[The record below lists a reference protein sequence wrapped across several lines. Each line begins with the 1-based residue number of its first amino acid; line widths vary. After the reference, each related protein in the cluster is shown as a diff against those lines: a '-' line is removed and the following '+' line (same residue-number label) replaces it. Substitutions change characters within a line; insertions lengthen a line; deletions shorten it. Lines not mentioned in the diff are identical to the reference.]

1 MAPVPTPLPLI
12 PHPASPPIALS
23 IAVSVSAE
31 PRELVLHYR
40 VYGDIDAVR
49 WPESQGG
56 GMADGLWR
64 HTCLEA
70 FIAQAGQGAYREFNF
85 SPSGQWADYAFS
97 RTRVRDAQTSAPHAP
112 LIERRDT
119 ADGVDLVAVLER
131 RYLPPGAW
139 QLGLS
144 AVVEDVRGQVSH
156 WALHHPRPAPD
167 FHDPAGWTLRL
178 PAD

>member
-1 MAPVPTPLPLI
+1 MAPVPEPLNLI
-12 PHPASPPIALS
+12 PHPGSPGMALS
-23 IAVSVSAE
+23 ISVRVSAE

-40 VYGDIDAVR
+40 VQGDTAAVR
-49 WPESQGG
+49 WPVPQGG

-64 HTCLEA
+64 HTCFEA
-70 FIAQAGQGAYREFNF
+70 FLAQAGQGAYREFNF

-97 RTRVRDAQTSAPHAP
+97 RTRVRDALSGLPQAPV
-112 LIERRDT
+112 IERRDT
-119 ADGVDLVAVLER
+119 ADGIELVAVLDR
-131 RYLPPGAW
+131 RQLPPGPW
-139 QLGLS
+139 RLGLS
-144 AVVEDVRGQVSH
+144 TVIEDQRGQVSH